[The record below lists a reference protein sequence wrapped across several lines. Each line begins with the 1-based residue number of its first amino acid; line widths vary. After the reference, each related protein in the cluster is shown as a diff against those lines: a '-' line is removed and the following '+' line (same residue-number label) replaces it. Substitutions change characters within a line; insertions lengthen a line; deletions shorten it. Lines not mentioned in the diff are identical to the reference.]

1 MFTLQS
7 SDPLAADI
15 TKAIKKGDIESLK
28 SLLSRHP
35 DLVNVRIND
44 GKSSRSLLHIATDW
58 PGHYPK
64 TRETITTLIDA
75 GADVNARFI
84 GAHTETPLHWSASN
98 DDVTALDVLLD
109 NGADIEAS
117 GAVIAGGSPLND
129 AVGFGQWNAARRLVE
144 RGAKVDLRLASALG
158 MMNNVEDRFNSE
170 TQPEPEEINLAF
182 WYACHGGQKKAA
194 EYLLEKGADI
204 NWLPPWENRTPLDAT
219 EREGPKDFV
228 DWLRTKGAV
237 SAADMKDK
245 R

>member
-28 SLLSRHP
+28 SLLTRHP
-35 DLVNVRIND
+35 DLANVRIND

-158 MMNNVEDRFNSE
+158 MMNNVEDRFNGE

-204 NWLPPWENRTPLDAT
+204 NWLPPWENRTPLDAK
-219 EREGPKDFV
+219 EREGPKDLV

>member
-28 SLLSRHP
+28 SLLTRHP
-35 DLVNVRIND
+35 DLANVRIND

-219 EREGPKDFV
+219 EREGPKDLV